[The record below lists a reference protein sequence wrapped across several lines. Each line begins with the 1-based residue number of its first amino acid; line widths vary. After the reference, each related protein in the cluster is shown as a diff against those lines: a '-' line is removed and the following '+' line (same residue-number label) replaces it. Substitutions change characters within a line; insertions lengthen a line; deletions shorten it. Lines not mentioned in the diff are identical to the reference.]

1 MPDLIESA
9 DGLLPLF
16 VRALGTLAEDENN
29 HEYLASDGC
38 VRTIWLGARLC
49 DRSCGS
55 CLWSVSK
62 LAREGDPQQQESAA
76 RVLGDLAETASLHTT
91 IAARGGMESLVL
103 LSESEEAGA

>member
-16 VRALGTLAEDENN
+16 VQALGTLAEDENN
-29 HEYLASDGC
+29 HDYLASDGC
-38 VRTIWLGARLC
+38 VHWLRAWLC
-49 DRSCGS
+49 DRSCRR

-62 LAREGDPQQQESAA
+62 LAREGDPQQQESSA
-76 RVLGDLAETASLHTT
+76 RVLGDLAETVSLHTT